1 MYIAP
6 LMHIGKFRANSD
18 LKDWLLFNQNKHQAS
33 SPDVL
38 GSLMLKGT
46 GKLSA
51 NANNEL
57 KDWLRFTQA
66 GHDNERTFT
75 LSTRRTTLPLSWIS
89 LSINQ

>member
-1 MYIAP
+1 MYKYIAP

-38 GSLMLKGT
+38 GSLMLGT

-51 NANNEL
+51 NANSEL
-57 KDWLRFTQA
+57 KDWLRF
-66 GHDNERTFT
+66 
-75 LSTRRTTLPLSWIS
+75 
-89 LSINQ
+89 NQGARQREDLYIVY